1 MPQTENFSIQTRS
14 SSKIK
19 ELTESNSRELG
30 IDLKNVL
37 NQQSV
42 IGSILQTTQPISA
55 LKFKSSGISRPR
67 SVSFSTPEF
76 RDALKS
82 PEGSSPESPMRLRS
96 HTSEAGSPTIE
107 QAILMGRDS
116 PGSDAGYGSFQS
128 DSLRKDADT
137 DSMSPASQPA
147 DRSYSPGEPRP
158 TLATLAAEADI
169 AVVQAAQNLL
179 DLKERQAAIYDELNH
194 SSKAKS
200 DGGILSALLSATQGS
215 KSTDNQLFQPREM
228 PSRIFRDPFVD
239 TEVRNTYDNDYN
251 KTRDPLALERAARQY
266 RQAAHLSEAKAT
278 WTGQLMPKH
287 QAGRNS
293 SYSSKIFLGGV
304 PWDIT
309 EMALIQAFNKFGPV
323 RVEWPGRENNPTPK
337 GFLYIAF
344 EDEVRVKDL
353 LGQCAQDFS
362 NGGSYYY
369 KIESEKRG
377 VKDIQIIPWLVDDST
392 YIGYASPQLDPK
404 KTVFVGALHGMMNAQ
419 SLALIFNDLF
429 GNVVF
434 AGLDTDKYK
443 YPIGSGR
450 VTFSSTK
457 SFRKAVNS
465 AFIEIKT
472 PRFQKKIQVDPYL
485 EDAICSLCQMKQ
497 GPYFCREEKCFDYF
511 CRGCWERIHQH
522 YPQHKPLM
530 RNIRGLTRARL
541 QDLVPECYTTNYGY
555 PGRNETK
562 IDLWGEYDQDKRFE
576 LDNWKYNT
584 VDRNQFSRRDNRV
597 GGGGG
602 QFNQQVDRPADAW
615 RDLPDSGAPW
625 RTQEKEP
632 SWMSA
637 GNSEFTWDD
646 DQSKLSAVFENT
658 MNLGVGEK
666 SCGLKPFFDE
676 QPPVFKSL
684 RDTGFNSFR
693 SSLDDR
699 SYRDAVSFS
708 SAATGITGSSSSKFA
723 DRFLNIGKEP
733 NTTSSCSGMTTDRFG
748 FPVFIPASD
757 RN

>member
-14 SSKIK
+14 SSKNK
-19 ELTESNSRELG
+19 ELAESNSRELG
-30 IDLKNVL
+30 TDLKNVL
-37 NQQSV
+37 NQQ
-42 IGSILQTTQPISA
+42 
-55 LKFKSSGISRPR
+55 FKSSGISRPR

-76 RDALKS
+76 RDASKS
-82 PEGSSPESPMRLRS
+82 PEGSNPESPMRLRS

-107 QAILMGRDS
+107 QVILMGRDS

-128 DSLRKDADT
+128 GFLTCPDSLRKDADT
-137 DSMSPASQPA
+137 DSMSPASQPI

-179 DLKERQAAIYDELNH
+179 DLKEKQAAIYEELNYN
-194 SSKAKS
+194 SKAKS
-200 DGGILSALLSATQGS
+200 DGGILSALLSATQGCKIS
-215 KSTDNQLFQPREM
+215 DNQLFQPREM
-228 PSRIFRDPFVD
+228 PMSRIFRDPIVD
-239 TEVRNTYDNDYN
+239 TEVRTNYDNDY
-251 KTRDPLALERAARQY
+251 KSSRDPLALERAARQY

-287 QAGRNS
+287 QAGRNT

-344 EDEVRVKDL
+344 EDEARVKDL

-485 EDAICSLCQMKQ
+485 EDAICSLCQVKQ
-497 GPYFCREEKCFDYF
+497 GPYFCREDKCFDYF
-511 CRGCWERIHQH
+511 CRGCWERVHQH

-555 PGRNETK
+555 TGRNDTK
-562 IDLWGEYDQDKRFE
+562 IDLWGDYDQDKRFE
-576 LDNWKYNT
+576 LDNWKYN
-584 VDRNQFSRRDNRV
+584 QFPRRDNRS
-597 GGGGG
+597 GGGGAG
-602 QFNQQVDRPADAW
+602 YFNQQVDRSADMW
-615 RDLPDSGAPW
+615 RDLPDSGTPW
-625 RTQEKEP
+625 RAQEKEP
-632 SWMSA
+632 SWMS
-637 GNSEFTWDD
+637 NTEFSWDD

-658 MNLGVGEK
+658 MNLGIGEK

-676 QPPVFKSL
+676 QPAVFKSL
-684 RDTGFNSFR
+684 RDTGLNSFR
-693 SSLDDR
+693 SSLEDR

-708 SAATGITGSSSSKFA
+708 SAATSSIGGSKFA
-723 DRFLNIGKEP
+723 DRFVNVGKEP
-733 NTTSSCSGMTTDRFG
+733 STASCSGMTTDRFG